1 MDERV
6 TLVGYTYDTDY
17 AKNAPQ
23 FDESGK
29 LLSDHEGE
37 IVQGISGEAVRIL
50 KKPGKL
56 PVLLCVWSLLIRLS
70 DCCQ

>member
-1 MDERV
+1 MRRRSCS
-6 TLVGYTYDTDY
+6 

-50 KKPGKL
+50 NGL
-56 PVLLCVWSLLIRLS
+56 EIGADLCLI
-70 DCCQ
+70 